1 VSAAL
6 KNVILALGVTLVC
19 LLAFEAAVR
28 LVVDNG
34 IIYELEMWKYA
45 RQVKMRDANPEIGH
59 RHRPNAQAQLMNHL
73 VKTDSRGF
81 RSTPIPDTAPAG
93 VARIAFVGDSIT
105 MGWGV
110 AEQEMFSQRVL
121 AELKKSGRKVDGFN
135 QGVGNLNTRQ
145 ELGLFRDTGAKLK
158 PDIIVLAYFIND
170 AEPMPKYGETGW
182 LDEHS
187 AAWVV
192 LDYRLDTVSRSFGET
207 PDWKKYYRDLYDD
220 KAAGWQATQRALNG
234 FVTTARELDARLIV
248 FNIPEI
254 REMKP
259 YPFGDITAKV
269 LDVVAKQGVPTV
281 DLLPSVQALDP
292 ASLWVTVPD
301 PHPNGRANAA
311 FTEGMMPH
319 ITRLLDELCRSKG
332 KGC

>member
-1 VSAAL
+1 M
-6 KNVILALGVTLVC
+6 KNVLLILGVTLVC
-19 LLAFEAAVR
+19 LLGLEGLTR
-28 LVVDNG
+28 TVVDTG
-34 IIYELEMWKYA
+34 MIYELEMWKYA

-59 RHRPNAQAQLMNHL
+59 RHRPNAVAQLMGAPVRTNAQ
-73 VKTDSRGF
+73 GF
-81 RSTPIPDTAPAG
+81 RGPALSETAASG

-110 AEQEMFSQRVL
+110 REEDMFSHRVL
-121 AELKKSGRKVDGFN
+121 AALQKNGRKVDGFSL
-135 QGVGNLNTRQ
+135 GVGNLNTTQ
-145 ELGLFRDTGAKLK
+145 ELALYRDTGRRMK

-170 AEPMPKYGETGW
+170 AEPMPKYGNPGW
-182 LDEHS
+182 LDENS

-192 LDYRLDTVSRSFGET
+192 LNYRLDTLSRQFGET
-207 PDWKKYYRDLYDD
+207 PDWKKYYRNLYDD
-220 KAAGWQATQRALNG
+220 GAAGWQATQSAIAG
-234 FVTTARELDARLIV
+234 FAKTARETDARLIV

-254 REMKP
+254 RELRP

-269 LDVVAKQGVPTV
+269 LGLAKKEGVPAI
-281 DLLPSVQALDP
+281 DLLPTVEAMEP

-311 FTEGMMPH
+311 FAQGMLPE
-319 ITRLLDELCRSKG
+319 ITKALDELCRSRG